1 MAFSATSAGHQSPQ
15 SSLPPFSVKQINTGT
30 WGANSNT
37 CVITDEYIHP
47 NSVVLVWVTGTGVG
61 VQAAGNWAYEVAQG
75 QVTVTSSD
83 SENSTLPLAY
93 IVI

>member
-15 SSLPPFSVKQINTGT
+15 SSLPPLSLKVLNTGT

-37 CVITDEYIHP
+37 CLITDAYIHP
-47 NSVVLVWVTGTGVG
+47 NSVVLAFATGTTPPV
-61 VQAAGNWAYEVAQG
+61 GNWSFVVAQG
-75 QVTVTSSD
+75 TCTITSTD
-83 SENSTLPLAY
+83 SESSTLPLTY

>member
-15 SSLPPFSVKQINTGT
+15 SSLPPFSLKTLNTGT

-37 CVITDEYIHP
+37 CAITDEYIHP
-47 NSVVLVWVTGTGVG
+47 NSVVIAFVTGTTP
-61 VQAAGNWAYEVAQG
+61 AAGTWSYTITQGVA
-75 QVTVTSSD
+75 TITSSD
-83 SENSTLPLAY
+83 SESSTLAMTY